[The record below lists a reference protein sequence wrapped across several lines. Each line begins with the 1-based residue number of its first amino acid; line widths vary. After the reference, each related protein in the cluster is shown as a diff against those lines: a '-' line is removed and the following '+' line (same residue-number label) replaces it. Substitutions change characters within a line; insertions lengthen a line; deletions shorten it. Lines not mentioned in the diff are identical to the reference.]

1 MLCIMQNDF
10 SAWLR
15 ELSMIIFE
23 LYVIKKNSR
32 IFLKLKITEVINWF
46 IKILKKFAD

>member
-1 MLCIMQNDF
+1 MLCVMQNDF

-23 LYVIKKNSR
+23 LYVIKKTQGF
-32 IFLKLKITEVINWF
+32 FLN
-46 IKILKKFAD
+46 